1 VAAALEVRLE
11 QRSMKKRIY
20 LSAVVSV
27 ALMTIAACAGSGNTT
42 TPATP
47 TPNASVAAVTVTSA
61 ASSSTTFQLSAM
73 ARMADGTVRDVTSSS
88 IWASSNAGLA
98 SVSSSG
104 LLTVFGSGEVEVRA
118 TYQSVLGTLRM
129 IVTQPPQQA
138 KYTVSGVAREA
149 APTAMIL
156 VGLRIEFTS
165 GPDAGT
171 VVMSDSNGFFSVALT
186 PGLIAMQA
194 TKDGYEIW
202 RVANLTMDQSR
213 AFDITMYLNPPRNA
227 AGSIATARCADG
239 SWSWALTRARACTE
253 SGGVAYGQCPGPIC
267 E

>member
-1 VAAALEVRLE
+1 MN
-11 QRSMKKRIY
+11 QRIC
-20 LSAVVSV
+20 LSAVASV
-27 ALMTIAACAGSGNTT
+27 ASMMIAACAGNGNTT
-42 TPATP
+42 PPATP
-47 TPNASVAAVTVTSA
+47 TPNASVAAVTVTSV
-61 ASSSTTFQLSAM
+61 ASSSTTFQLLAT

-88 IWASSNAGLA
+88 IWASSNAALA
-98 SVSSSG
+98 PVSSSG
-104 LLTVFGSGEVEVRA
+104 LLTVVGSGEVEVRA

-129 IVTQPPQQA
+129 VVTQPAPQS

-171 VVMSDSNGFFSVALT
+171 VVMSDSSGFFSVALM

-194 TKDGYEIW
+194 TKDGYEMW
-202 RVANLTMDQSR
+202 RVANLTMDQNR
-213 AFDITMYLNPPRNA
+213 AFDITMYLNPPRDT

-239 SWSWALTRARACTE
+239 TWSWAQTRARACTE
-253 SGGVAYGQCPGPIC
+253 NGGVAYGQCPGPIC